1 MKKTVV
7 YSVLATICM
16 AGTLTACSSQ
26 STSAGNNSST
36 TSNPS
41 ASNQSAAGNQAAATN
56 QGAANNQA
64 AAAQKV
70 VVSKGFPVILEEI
83 KGGKLSDEKESIKA
97 GSGIHFMLLNKD
109 KSTYTFINKELR
121 INNTIQPGQTV
132 SFEWI
137 SPKKPGK
144 YEVQLSEK
152 GQKTSSSLA
161 LTLK

>member
-1 MKKTVV
+1 VKKSVV
-7 YSVLATICM
+7 YSVVATVLI

-26 STSAGNNSST
+26 SQSAQNNQPATNNQPTQNNQPAEKDKAQGNS
-36 TSNPS
+36 
-41 ASNQSAAGNQAAATN
+41 QSAAAK
-56 QGAANNQA
+56 
-64 AAAQKV
+64 KV

-83 KGGKLSDEKESIKA
+83 KSGKLSDEKESIKA

-109 KSTYTFINKELR
+109 NTIYTFTNKELS

-144 YEVQLSEK
+144 YEVKLSEK
-152 GQKTSSSLA
+152 GQKDSANLT